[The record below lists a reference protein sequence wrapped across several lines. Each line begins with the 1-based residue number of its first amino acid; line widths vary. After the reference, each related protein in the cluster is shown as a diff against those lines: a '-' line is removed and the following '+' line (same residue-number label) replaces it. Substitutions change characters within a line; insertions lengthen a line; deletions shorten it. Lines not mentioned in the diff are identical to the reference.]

1 MTATVLERIAAGDQ
15 AAVGECLSLHG
26 GLVWSLAKRYCRDRA
41 EAEDAT
47 QEIFLDLWTSAAR
60 YRPDLGSEST
70 FIVTI
75 ARRRLIDRTRRAA
88 REPDTLPISPEVAS
102 ILDRPCDAQ
111 RLADARD
118 EAERVREAFGS
129 LTDDQRT
136 VLTLS
141 LENGLTYD
149 QIARQTGLPLGTVKT
164 HARRG
169 LIALRDRLAARVE
182 ESRS

>member
-1 MTATVLERIAAGDQ
+1 MNVLERIAAGDR

-26 GLVWSLAKRYCRDRA
+26 GLVWSLARRYCRDRA

-60 YRPDLGSEST
+60 YRPELGSEST
-70 FIVTI
+70 FVATI
-75 ARRRLIDRTRRAA
+75 ARRRLIDRNRKAS
-88 REPDTLPISPEVAS
+88 REPESVPISPEVAN

-118 EAERVREAFGS
+118 EAERVREALGS
-129 LTDDQRT
+129 LSDDQQN

-141 LENGLTYD
+141 LEHGLTYD
-149 QIARQTGLPLGTVKT
+149 QIARQTALPLGTVKT

-169 LIALRDRLAARVE
+169 LIALRERLAARAE
-182 ESRS
+182 EPRP